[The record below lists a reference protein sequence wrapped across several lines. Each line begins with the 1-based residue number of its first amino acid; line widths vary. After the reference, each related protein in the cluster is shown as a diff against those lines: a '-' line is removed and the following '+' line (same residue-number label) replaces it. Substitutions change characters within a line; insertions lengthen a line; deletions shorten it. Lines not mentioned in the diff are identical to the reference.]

1 MVDEIGPAR
10 YLPPDG
16 PAHAG
21 AQVAALSVFGAA
33 SLLDPLIDPVGADVA
48 VIWGVV
54 VIAVGSTGALV
65 GTLVGLAAGRLRRT
79 ARWTTVAVGLL
90 AGLGAATAVLLLGG
104 DGTPCS
110 LGVERCAPAPREWI
124 AGLAGLETALLLH
137 AVTSWNA
144 VQLRRGWRAARSVER
159 L

>member
-1 MVDEIGPAR
+1 MRDDIPPAR

-16 PAHAG
+16 RAHLG
-21 AQVAALSVFGAA
+21 AQAAALTVFGTA
-33 SLLDPLIDPVGADVA
+33 SLLDPLGDPVGADVA

-54 VIAVGSTGALV
+54 VIAAGSLAALV
-65 GTLVGLAAGRLRRT
+65 GTLVGLASGRLRRT

-90 AGLGAATAVLLLGG
+90 AGCGAATAVLLLGG

-110 LGVERCAPAPREWI
+110 LGADRCGPAPREWV

-144 VQLRRGWRAARSVER
+144 VQLRRGWRAARGVER
-159 L
+159 S